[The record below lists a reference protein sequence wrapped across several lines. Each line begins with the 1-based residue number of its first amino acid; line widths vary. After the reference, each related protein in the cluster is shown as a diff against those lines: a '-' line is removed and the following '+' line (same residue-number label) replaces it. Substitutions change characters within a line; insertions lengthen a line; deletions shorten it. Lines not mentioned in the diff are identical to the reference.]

1 MLGPDLGT
9 MASSTVP
16 STSATTLDDVRPST
30 RPHPL
35 DGVPREYI
43 IDSLRKLAPKFYN
56 DVESSDCT
64 ISAPFLCYLWP
75 QVNLVAI

>member
-1 MLGPDLGT
+1 

-16 STSATTLDDVRPST
+16 STSATTLDDVRPSAQ
-30 RPHPL
+30 PHPL

-56 DVESSDCT
+56 DAESSDCT
-64 ISAPFLCYLWP
+64 ISAYFLYDLWP
-75 QVNLVAI
+75 TY